1 MIVRIKY
8 IDPVSKEEVIEEVD
22 TSTVDLPKYCKN
34 IHHTVLC
41 DPSDCDGETC
51 KIWVESHGEFVLA
64 GIED

>member
-1 MIVRIKY
+1 MIERIKY
-8 IDPVSKEEVIEEVD
+8 IDPVSKDPVIEEVD
-22 TSTVDLPKYCKN
+22 TSKVDLSEYCKEVHHN
-34 IHHTVLC
+34 ILC